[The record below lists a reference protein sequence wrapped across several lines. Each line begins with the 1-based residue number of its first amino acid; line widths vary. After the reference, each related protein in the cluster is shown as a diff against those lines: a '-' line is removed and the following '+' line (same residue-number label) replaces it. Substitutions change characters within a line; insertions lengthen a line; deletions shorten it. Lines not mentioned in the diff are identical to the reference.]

1 VEQTIVLVSGMMQ
14 KLSFQQLDKSRI
26 RLDIIFD
33 TICPWCYI
41 GKKRLEKAL
50 EGRPKIIVKP
60 NWKPFL
66 LNPELPTVGIDRT
79 DYLIKKFGT
88 KARVNHFYS
97 SICEAGKSVEID
109 FAFGRINKTPNSVNS
124 HRLIRFA
131 GLHNRAK
138 EVVESLF
145 LEFFVNG
152 KDIGNIVVLV
162 EIGVAQGLNAN
173 DLLVYL
179 ESTEDV
185 QLIYNEN
192 VQAHRLGIDG
202 VPTYAFNNKFL
213 ISGAQDPKVLSRML
227 DVATYSKNTI

>member
-1 VEQTIVLVSGMMQ
+1 M
-14 KLSFQQLDKSRI
+14 
-26 RLDIIFD
+26 
-33 TICPWCYI
+33 
-41 GKKRLEKAL
+41 
-50 EGRPKIIVKP
+50 
-60 NWKPFL
+60 
-66 LNPELPTVGIDRT
+66 
-79 DYLIKKFGT
+79 
-88 KARVNHFYS
+88 
-97 SICEAGKSVEID
+97 EID

-152 KDIGNIVVLV
+152 KDIGNIGALV